1 MSEYQVL
8 GCSPYKA
15 RVCARRHV
23 IKAGQASFFG
33 LMVLLLW
40 LSASSVQAQGAGFN
54 GTEHLP
60 RPAALEPAIRF
71 WTRVYTEADTDSGFL
86 HDAVNLAVVYR
97 KVDYNRREI
106 EQYREQ
112 IRQDLRVLA
121 SGKRDGLT
129 LHQQQVLDAWPDG
142 VDNATLAAAASN
154 VRFQLGQSDRF
165 IAGLIRSGAYREH
178 IEVVAAERGLPIE
191 LAALPHVESS
201 FHPGAWSHAAAAGM
215 WQFIRTTGQRFMRID
230 NVIDERMDPYTAT
243 YAAMSLLEYNY
254 NLLGSWPLALTA
266 YNHGAGGLA
275 RAVRATGTDNIAT
288 IISEYKGPS
297 FGFASRNFYPQF
309 LAVLDVERRARALFG
324 VLHLDVAPEYLSFEM
339 ESYVEA
345 NVLAD
350 ALGVSMEQ
358 LKFDNPALLPVV
370 WEGGKRIPK
379 GYSVKIQRNS
389 VQGNLQAR
397 LGDIADSQRYTFQ
410 TPDINYVVRSGD
422 SLSLIASRFDTSVD
436 QLVSLN
442 RLRDRHTIRVGQTLL
457 LPHDTDMLT
466 HTLASEDEA
475 VIGDDRFLAGND
487 NATTSTASLGEN
499 EYIVRSGD
507 TVSGIARRYGIS
519 SSSIIAHNS
528 LDSRG
533 RIAVGQTLQLPLNRP
548 AEADPQFSSIF
559 PDEEASQPLM
569 MPASYRQERSNT
581 DVVNDV
587 VSDIVQGDTL
597 AVESGSVD
605 IEAENE
611 EAVVALTADPSD
623 YAVASDGSIEVQASE
638 TLGHYA
644 EWLNVNAQ
652 VLRQLNGMRFSDP
665 VIIGQRLKV
674 DVASL
679 DQDAFELRRREYHLQ
694 QQQTFFQQYRIRDI
708 SRHEL
713 SENESISR
721 LARQRY
727 SVPLWLLRQ
736 YNPDLDFSR
745 VRVGQTILFPV
756 VDRIDGA

>member
-1 MSEYQVL
+1 MGSSHPSL
-8 GCSPYKA
+8 A
-15 RVCARRHV
+15 
-23 IKAGQASFFG
+23 KAGHAGFVAV
-33 LMVLLLW
+33 LTLLLW
-40 LSASSVQAQGAGFN
+40 LCGSPAMAQDAGFR
-54 GTEHLP
+54 GTELLP
-60 RPAALEPAIRF
+60 RPAALEPAIQF

-86 HDAVNLAVVYR
+86 HDSVNLSVIYR

-106 EQYREQ
+106 EQYRNQ
-112 IRQDLRVLA
+112 IRQDLRLLA

-129 LHQQQVLDAWPDG
+129 LQQQQVLDAWPEN
-142 VDNATLAAAASN
+142 VDNATLAAAANN

-165 IAGLIRSGAYREH
+165 IEGLIRSGAYREH
-178 IEVVAAERGLPIE
+178 IEEVAAERGLPIE

-230 NVIDERMDPYTAT
+230 NVVDERMDPYTAT

-275 RAVRATGTDNIAT
+275 RAVRATGTDDIAT
-288 IISEYKGPS
+288 IIAEYKGPA

-339 ESYVEA
+339 DTYVEA

-350 ALGVSMEQ
+350 ALGVSMDQ

-379 GYSVKIQRNS
+379 GYSVKIQKNS
-389 VQGNLQAR
+389 VRGDLQTSLAS
-397 LGDIADSQRYTFQ
+397 IPDSQRYTFQ

-422 SLSLIASRFDTSVD
+422 SLSVIASRFDTTVS

-442 RLRDRHTIRVGQTLL
+442 QLRDRHTIRVGQTLL

-466 HTLASEDEA
+466 HTLASNEEA
-475 VIGDDRFLAGND
+475 MVDDGAGMAAD
-487 NATTSTASLGEN
+487 TDRISTGVAGEN
-499 EYIVRSGD
+499 EYIVRAGD
-507 TVSGIARRYGIS
+507 TVSGIARRYGINAS
-519 SSSIIAHNS
+519 AIITHNG

-533 RIAVGQTLQLPLNRP
+533 RIAVGQTLQLPINRETASSP
-548 AEADPQFSSIF
+548 SAAEPRFSSVF
-559 PDEEASQPLM
+559 PDEEASQPLL
-569 MPASYRQERSNT
+569 MPASYRQGPRESPAEG
-581 DVVNDV
+581 
-587 VSDIVQGDTL
+587 GDTL
-597 AVESGSVD
+597 AIEAEPVD
-605 IEAENE
+605 IETSNE
-611 EAVVALTADPSD
+611 AAVAALSADPSD
-623 YAVASDGSIEVQASE
+623 YSIAGDGSIEVQASE

-644 EWLNVNAQ
+644 EWLNISTQ
-652 VLRQLNGMRFSDP
+652 DLRQLNGMRFSDP
-665 VIIGQRLKV
+665 VIIGQRLQV
-674 DVASL
+674 NVASL
-679 DQDAFELRRREYHLQ
+679 DRDAFELRRREYHLQ
-694 QQQTFFQQYRIRDI
+694 QQQAFFKQYRIRDI
-708 SRHEL
+708 DRHEL
-713 SENESISR
+713 SANESISR

>member
-8 GCSPYKA
+8 GC
-15 RVCARRHV
+15 RRNTHAYR
-23 IKAGQASFFG
+23 IGQHAIHAGHSHLLA
-33 LMVLLLW
+33 VLALLFW
-40 LSASSVQAQGAGFN
+40 LFSTAAHAQSAGFN
-54 GTEHLP
+54 GTQELP
-60 RPAALEPAIRF
+60 RPAALEPAIKF

-97 KVDYNRREI
+97 KIDYNRREI
-106 EQYREQ
+106 EQYRDQ
-112 IRQDLRVLA
+112 IRQDLRILA
-121 SGKRDGLT
+121 EGKREGLT
-129 LHQQQVLDAWPDG
+129 LHQQQVLDAWPEG
-142 VDNATLAAAASN
+142 VDNATLAEAANN

-165 IAGLIRSGAYREH
+165 IEGLIRSGAYRQH
-178 IEVVAAERGLPIE
+178 IEEVAAERGLPIE

-201 FHPGAWSHAAAAGM
+201 FHPGAWSHASAAGM

-275 RAVRATGTDNIAT
+275 RAVRATGTDDIAT
-288 IISEYKGPS
+288 IIAEYSGPS

-324 VLHLDVAPEYLSFEM
+324 VLNLDVAPEYLSFEM

-350 ALGVSMEQ
+350 ALGVSMDQ

-389 VQGNLQAR
+389 VRGNLQAR
-397 LGDIADSQRYTFQ
+397 LADIPDSQRYTFQ

-422 SLSLIASRFDTSVD
+422 SLSAIASRFDTSVD

-466 HTLASEDEA
+466 QTLAS
-475 VIGDDRFLAGND
+475 ND
-487 NATTSTASLGEN
+487 NATSDEGSQSPEADSRASSSSVSAGAG

-507 TVSGIARRYGIS
+507 TVSGIAHRYGLDAS
-519 SSSIIAHNS
+519 TIIARNG

-533 RIAVGQTLQLPLNRP
+533 RIAVGQTLTLPIGQQ
-548 AEADPQFSSIF
+548 A
-559 PDEEASQPLM
+559 EEAGSQI
-569 MPASYRQERSNT
+569 AS
-581 DVVNDV
+581 
-587 VSDIVQGDTL
+587 VSAAD
-597 AVESGSVD
+597 S
-605 IEAENE
+605 E
-611 EAVVALTADPSD
+611 EAIAALAADPSD
-623 YAVASDGSIEVQASE
+623 YSVASDGSIEVQASE

-644 EWLNVNAQ
+644 EWLDVSAQ
-652 VLRQLNGMRFSDP
+652 AVRQLNGLRMSDP

-674 DVASL
+674 NVASL
-679 DQDAFELRRREYHLQ
+679 DRDAFELRRREYHLQ
-694 QQQTFFQQYRIRDI
+694 QQQAFFKQYRIRNI
-708 SRHEL
+708 NRHQL
-713 SENESISR
+713 SANESISR

-727 SVPLWLLRQ
+727 SVPLWLIRQ

-745 VRVGQTILFPV
+745 VRVGQTVLFPV

>member
-1 MSEYQVL
+1 MGDSR
-8 GCSPYKA
+8 SPL
-15 RVCARRHV
+15 V
-23 IKAGQASFFG
+23 KAGHSGFLAV
-33 LMVLLLW
+33 LTLLLW
-40 LSASSVQAQGAGFN
+40 LFASPSQGQDAGFS
-54 GTEHLP
+54 GTELLP
-60 RPAALEPAIRF
+60 RPAALEPAIQF

-86 HDAVNLAVVYR
+86 HDAVNLSVIYR

-106 EQYREQ
+106 EQYRNQ
-112 IRQDLRVLA
+112 IRQDLGVLA

-129 LHQQQVLDAWPDG
+129 LQQQQVLDAWPEN
-142 VDNATLAAAASN
+142 VDNATLAEAANN

-165 IAGLIRSGAYREH
+165 IEGLIRSGAYREH
-178 IEVVAAERGLPIE
+178 IEEVAAERGLPIE

-230 NVIDERMDPYTAT
+230 NVVDERMDPYTAT

-275 RAVRATGTDNIAT
+275 RAVRATGTDDIAT
-288 IISEYKGPS
+288 IIAEYKGPA

-350 ALGVSMEQ
+350 ALGVSMDQ

-389 VQGNLQAR
+389 VRGNLQAS
-397 LGDIADSQRYTFQ
+397 LASIPDSQRYTFQ

-422 SLSLIASRFDTSVD
+422 SLSVIASRFDTSVS

-442 RLRDRHTIRVGQTLL
+442 QLRDRHTIRVGQTLL

-466 HTLASEDEA
+466 HTLASNEDATIEDDSVVA
-475 VIGDDRFLAGND
+475 GIG
-487 NATTSTASLGEN
+487 NASANGVVGEN
-499 EYIVRSGD
+499 QYIVRSGD
-507 TVSGIARRYGIS
+507 TVSGIARRYGINAS
-519 SSSIIAHNS
+519 AIIAHNG

-533 RIAVGQTLQLPLNRP
+533 RIAAGQTLQLPINRSATSRP
-548 AEADPQFSSIF
+548 ATPEPRFSSVF
-559 PDEEASQPLM
+559 PDEEASQPLL
-569 MPASYRQERSNT
+569 MPASYRQERSET
-581 DVVNDV
+581 VAVA
-587 VSDIVQGDTL
+587 SDAL
-597 AVESGSVD
+597 AIESEPLD
-605 IEAENE
+605 IEASNE
-611 EAVVALTADPSD
+611 EAVVALSADPSD
-623 YAVASDGSIEVQASE
+623 YSIASNGSIEVQASE

-644 EWLNVNAQ
+644 EWLNVSTQ
-652 VLRQLNGMRFSDP
+652 EIRQLNGMSFSDP
-665 VIIGQRLKV
+665 VIIGQRLQV
-674 DVASL
+674 NVASL

-694 QQQTFFQQYRIRDI
+694 QQQAFFRQYRIRDI

-713 SENESISR
+713 SANESISR

>member
-1 MSEYQVL
+1 MLMSENQAF
-8 GCSPYKA
+8 GC
-15 RVCARRHV
+15 RRHPV
-23 IKAGQASFFG
+23 SRRLGSQAIRAGHSHFLYFMA
-33 LMVLLLW
+33 LLAMVFCAF
-40 LSASSVQAQGAGFN
+40 SASSQAQQAAGFT
-54 GTEHLP
+54 GTPELP

-86 HDAVNLAVVYR
+86 HDAVNLSVVYR

-106 EQYREQ
+106 EQYRNQ
-112 IRQDLRVLA
+112 IRQDLSILA
-121 SGKRDGLT
+121 EGKREGLT
-129 LHQQQVLDAWPDG
+129 LNQQQVLDAWPDD
-142 VDNATLAAAASN
+142 VDNATLAEAANN

-165 IAGLIRSGAYREH
+165 IEGLIRSGAYRQH
-178 IEVVAAERGLPIE
+178 IEEVAAERDLPIE

-230 NVIDERMDPYTAT
+230 NVVDERMDPYTAT

-275 RAVRATGTDNIAT
+275 RAVRATGTDDIAT
-288 IISEYKGPS
+288 IIAEYKGPS

-350 ALGVSMEQ
+350 ALGVGMDQ
-358 LKFDNPALLPVV
+358 LKFDNPALLSVV

-389 VQGNLQAR
+389 VRGNLQAR
-397 LGDIADSQRYTFQ
+397 LGDIPDSQRYTFQ

-422 SLSLIASRFDTSVD
+422 SLSVIASRFDTSVSE
-436 QLVSLN
+436 LVSLN

-466 HTLASEDEA
+466 QTLASNDSDSA
-475 VIGDDRFLAGND
+475 DDSNTVSGSSSGQIAM
-487 NATTSTASLGEN
+487 GEN

-507 TVSGIARRYGIS
+507 TVSGIARRYGLEAS
-519 SSSIIAHNS
+519 AIIAHNG
-528 LDSRG
+528 LDQRG
-533 RIAVGQTLQLPLNRP
+533 RIAVGQTLALPISRAVDGGIS
-548 AEADPQFSSIF
+548 AEAEQPSLASVNQAAT
-559 PDEEASQPLM
+559 EALS
-569 MPASYRQERSNT
+569 
-581 DVVNDV
+581 
-587 VSDIVQGDTL
+587 
-597 AVESGSVD
+597 
-605 IEAENE
+605 
-611 EAVVALTADPSD
+611 ADPSD
-623 YAVASDGSIEVQASE
+623 YSIANDGSIEVQASE

-644 EWLNVNAQ
+644 DWLNVSAQ
-652 VLRQLNGMRFSDP
+652 TLRRLNGMDGSDP

-674 DVASL
+674 NVASL
-679 DQDAFELRRREYHLQ
+679 DQNAFEMRRREYHLQ
-694 QQQTFFQQYRIRDI
+694 QQQAFFKQYRISNI
-708 SRHEL
+708 SRHQL
-713 SENESISR
+713 SANESISR

-727 SVPLWLLRQ
+727 SIPLWLLRQ

-745 VRVGQTILFPV
+745 VQVGQTILFPV